1 MDKWINIHPIPT
13 QNKLIP
19 CDDQISFKN
28 FQFFTIHQPSFVPF
42 GQSKIC
48 VRNESHIIVFWRYNI
63 NVFVCIAVFEI
74 QDATIISFERERKEK
89 KKSKMKWK
97 GKHYNDES
105 IKTLTH
111 TQIYKKIGSDCIVCI
126 CAAISGFCWCGS
138 PPYFFILLYC
148 QTVGL
153 HFICVYE
160 LYQNNGL
167 VDLSSVVF

>member
-89 KKSKMKWK
+89 KKPKMKWK

-138 PPYFFILLYC
+138 PPPLL
-148 QTVGL
+148 L
-153 HFICVYE
+153 HSFV
-160 LYQNNGL
+160 
-167 VDLSSVVF
+167 LSNCWPTFHLCI